1 MEVPMDNNEYTR
13 CSDII
18 NEIIEKKTK
27 RLLVANIAAAVF
39 FGVIATA
46 FFVDLNNKMKYKYI
60 SMINIIEQIYDVDI
74 EKSVI
79 HRNK

>member
-1 MEVPMDNNEYTR
+1 MDNNEYTR

>member
-1 MEVPMDNNEYTR
+1 MDNNEYTR

-27 RLLVANIAAAVF
+27 RFLIANIAAAVF

-79 HRNK
+79 HRKK

>member
-1 MEVPMDNNEYTR
+1 MDNNEYTR

-39 FGVIATA
+39 FGIIATA

>member
-79 HRNK
+79 HRKK

>member
-1 MEVPMDNNEYTR
+1 MDNNEYTR

-39 FGVIATA
+39 FGVIATT